1 MFHNYDI
8 PDRVQSARTPGGFRT
23 VDLNRDAEV
32 IFWTSLQRD
41 IDEPDETVS
50 ELRWGDWRIPFDLL
64 EEDHIDQ
71 DPDTGHFAYVL
82 RFARFG
88 TTRDHPALEIDG
100 RRASPPL
107 KEVPDAVF
115 TSPGQERQARL
126 LAIEG
131 TLMRRSSLLGL
142 SQPQNRIPFV
152 FIEEDGTR
160 HMLTDFGTP
169 TEADYHEGRGQEI

>member
-1 MFHNYDI
+1 MFHNYEV
-8 PDRVQSARTPGGFRT
+8 PDRKDPRRTSEGFRT
-23 VDLNRDAEV
+23 IDLGRDAEV

-50 ELRWGDWRIPFDLL
+50 ELRWGDWRIPFDQRL
-64 EEDHIDQ
+64 EPSL
-71 DPDTGHFAYVL
+71 DPETGLFTYFL
-82 RFARFG
+82 GFARFG
-88 TTRDHPALEIDG
+88 TTRRRSALKIDG
-100 RRASPPL
+100 NKLPLPPL
-107 KEVPDAVF
+107 KKVSDAVF
-115 TSPGQERQARL
+115 ASPEQERQARL

-131 TLMRRSSLLGL
+131 TLMRSSSLLGL

-160 HMLTDFGTP
+160 YRLTDFGTP